1 MSTQAEKIRLLA
13 VDLLKNRSLNE
24 PVDNDLYG
32 IRYSQLKKKI
42 MEDSN
47 HEFTDGAVTGALYT
61 LTERVENIYKIK
73 NNHGTYFYYSEDY
86 KDNLEITRESITTS
100 EEYKDLTDMIKNSE
114 VKVREI
120 LRNASQGRYTETTNL
135 DIEHLRK
142 LLNLTDQLSNLLKT
156 YEAEKSFEAMENYRY
171 SQFDNLPF

>member
-24 PVDNDLYG
+24 PIDNDLYG

-100 EEYKDLTDMIKNSE
+100 
-114 VKVREI
+114 
-120 LRNASQGRYTETTNL
+120 
-135 DIEHLRK
+135 
-142 LLNLTDQLSNLLKT
+142 
-156 YEAEKSFEAMENYRY
+156 
-171 SQFDNLPF
+171 